1 MFGWLQDLLRS
12 IVDAIKGGFASAA
25 KAISDSI
32 WNAMMRW
39 LYNNVYS
46 AIADFFTMM
55 GNMGAEIFDLAWI
68 RAIVQLFTLFGWG
81 LFAAGVVVA
90 IFDLAVEYQSGRAN
104 IKNALLNILKGFFAC
119 SLIGLVP
126 IELYKFCISL
136 QNTFAGELVRIF
148 SWQSGIDFSSRATI
162 VLGNTFA
169 PLKAAGNLLLNVC
182 LLIAFAYCVIKVFFQ
197 NIKRCLTSGAFSPR
211 NSLCPAERFKG
222 FSNFH
227 KKPPFPYSITLFLL
241 YHPKSPFTISIFTE
255 FSPARL
261 PDYGYIS

>member
-12 IVDAIKGGFASAA
+12 IVDAITGGFASAA

-39 LYNNVYS
+39 LYNSVYS

-81 LFAAGVVVA
+81 LFTAGAVVA

-104 IKNALLNILKGFFAC
+104 IKNTLLNILKGFFAC

-136 QNTFAGELVRIF
+136 QNTFAGELARIF

-182 LLIAFAYCVIKVFFQ
+182 LLIAFAYLV
-197 NIKRCLTSGAFSPR
+197 
-211 NSLCPAERFKG
+211 
-222 FSNFH
+222 
-227 KKPPFPYSITLFLL
+227 
-241 YHPKSPFTISIFTE
+241 
-255 FSPARL
+255 
-261 PDYGYIS
+261 

>member
-12 IVDAIKGGFASAA
+12 IVDAITGGFASAA

-39 LYNNVYS
+39 LYNSVYS

-81 LFAAGVVVA
+81 LFTAGAVVA

-104 IKNALLNILKGFFAC
+104 IKNTLLNILKGFFAC

-136 QNTFAGELVRIF
+136 QNTFAGELARIF
-148 SWQSGIDFSSRATI
+148 SWQSGIDFSSRATDRARKHVRAAESRGQSAFERVPVNRVR
-162 VLGNTFA
+162 VLRDKGVFSEYQARGNPACTNVGRFA
-169 PLKAAGNLLLNVC
+169 V
-182 LLIAFAYCVIKVFFQ
+182 YVF
-197 NIKRCLTSGAFSPR
+197 R
-211 NSLCPAERFKG
+211 AERV
-222 FSNFH
+222 
-227 KKPPFPYSITLFLL
+227 Y
-241 YHPKSPFTISIFTE
+241 
-255 FSPARL
+255 
-261 PDYGYIS
+261 

>member
-12 IVDAIKGGFASAA
+12 IVDAITGGFASAA

-39 LYNNVYS
+39 LYNSVYS

-55 GNMGAEIFDLAWI
+55 GMGAEIFDLAWI

-81 LFAAGVVVA
+81 LFTAGAVVA

-104 IKNALLNILKGFFAC
+104 IKNTLLNILKGFFAC

-136 QNTFAGELVRIF
+136 QSRSRSRNNCKKVRRVVARL
-148 SWQSGIDFSSRATI
+148 SRVRYGRKTASSR
-162 VLGNTFA
+162 
-169 PLKAAGNLLLNVC
+169 
-182 LLIAFAYCVIKVFFQ
+182 
-197 NIKRCLTSGAFSPR
+197 RTSH
-211 NSLCPAERFKG
+211 C
-222 FSNFH
+222 
-227 KKPPFPYSITLFLL
+227 
-241 YHPKSPFTISIFTE
+241 
-255 FSPARL
+255 
-261 PDYGYIS
+261 

>member
-12 IVDAIKGGFASAA
+12 IVDAITGGFASAA

-39 LYNNVYS
+39 LYNSVYS

-68 RAIVQLFTLFGWG
+68 RAIVQLFTLVGWG
-81 LFAAGVVVA
+81 LFVAGAVVA

-104 IKNALLNILKGFFAC
+104 IKNTLLNILKGFFAC

-136 QNTFAGELVRIF
+136 QNTFAGELARIF
-148 SWQSGIDFSSRATI
+148 SRERTVGICPFRYQVEMVD
-162 VLGNTFA
+162 
-169 PLKAAGNLLLNVC
+169 
-182 LLIAFAYCVIKVFFQ
+182 CV
-197 NIKRCLTSGAFSPR
+197 
-211 NSLCPAERFKG
+211 
-222 FSNFH
+222 
-227 KKPPFPYSITLFLL
+227 
-241 YHPKSPFTISIFTE
+241 
-255 FSPARL
+255 SPAWTARSYSDQL
-261 PDYGYIS
+261 RAVRSLVISCKISFIWAHLSNVVTYIILRKKLDF